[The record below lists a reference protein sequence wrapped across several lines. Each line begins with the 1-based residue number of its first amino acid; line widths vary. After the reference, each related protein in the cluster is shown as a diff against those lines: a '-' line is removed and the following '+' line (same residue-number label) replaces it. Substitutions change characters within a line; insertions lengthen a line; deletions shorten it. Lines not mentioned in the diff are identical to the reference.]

1 MFEMHLVTN
10 RHEAL
15 RALALLRASHPA
27 PLSVDIETYT
37 HDHNGDALDRYP
49 ANPAR

>member
-1 MFEMHLVTN
+1 MRPIVDKA
-10 RHEAL
+10 EAL
-15 RALALLRASHPA
+15 RAVALLRTSHPA